1 MVRVLTV
8 IFPADHG
15 KPVQGHLNMFLLETV
30 LRKKKKSS
38 DKLFLF
44 NFGSC
49 IAGLGA

>member
-30 LRKKKKSS
+30 LRKKKSS
-38 DKLFLF
+38 DQLFLF
-44 NFGSC
+44 DFGSC